1 MPRYGK
7 INHDYIASWF
17 EREDP
22 GGPMWALNL
31 MKYRE
36 RAEYADGRVSE
47 LTGAQADEVY
57 APHEHLAAVGSRIIL
72 VADVVHHLVGDDWRW
87 DRIAI
92 AQYRDRMA
100 LVEMNSTSEFQTD
113 EQHKDAAIDFT
124 IVMAS
129 FPTDGDPIPPQTS
142 AAGSDQLLL
151 LQVVGDASAPD
162 LAADVESTRIGRFW
176 VEDRFLGDDRTFAEA
191 RYDLISSSVA
201 DELAGRGYVTDRT
214 GYALVADPVMDDV
227 ARSLSDPTQV
237 LF

>member
-7 INHDYIASWF
+7 LNQDYVASWF
-17 EREDP
+17 QREDP

-36 RAEYADGRVSE
+36 RAEYADGRESE

-57 APHEHLAAVGSRIIL
+57 APHEHLREVGSRIIL

-87 DRIAI
+87 DRVAI
-92 AQYRDRMA
+92 AQYRDRIA
-100 LVEMNSTSEFQTD
+100 LAEMSGKREFQTD
-113 EQHKDAAIDFT
+113 EQHKEAGMDFT
-124 IVMAS
+124 LVLAS
-129 FPTDGDPIPPQTS
+129 FPVEGDPTPPQGS
-142 AAGSDQLLL
+142 AASNDRLLL

-176 VEDRFLGDDRTFAEA
+176 IEDRIIGDDRTFVEA
-191 RYDLISSSVA
+191 RYDLVSPEVA
-201 DELAGRGYVTDRT
+201 DELAGRGYVTDDAN
-214 GYALVADPVMDDV
+214 YAVVADPMMDEV
-227 ARSLSDPTQV
+227 ARSLTDPTRV